1 MNVRPGGHDEKGMYE
16 AHFGFRHLPFGLTPD
31 TRFFY
36 TKASHQEALNTV
48 LFALRSGEGF
58 LKVTGEIGLGKTL
71 LCRQLL
77 NGLGPEFVAAYVPNP
92 AVTPD
97 ALFRSVAEELGCTV
111 ATGDGPSE
119 LLKVIHERL
128 LMHAREQRRSVLV
141 VDEAQ
146 ALSDYTLEAIR
157 LLTNLETETYKLL
170 QVVLFGQPELDQRL
184 SQPSLRQLRQRI
196 TFSHRLR
203 PLGSGEF
210 IEYVR
215 HRLEVAGAP
224 RAGLFSNDALSLL
237 FRASRG
243 TPRLIN
249 ILCHKALLAAFGPGK
264 AGVGRAE
271 ALAAI
276 QDTESASLSGAEQ
289 FGMFLRQNIFVIA
302 LAVGVGLA
310 CGYVLSFPLPA
321 YVYDWFPKRP

>member
-1 MNVRPGGHDEKGMYE
+1 MYE
-16 AHFGFRHLPFGLTPD
+16 AHFGFRHPPFGLTPD
-31 TRFFY
+31 TRFFFA
-36 TKASHQEALNTV
+36 KASQQEALNTV

-77 NGLGPEFVAAYVPNP
+77 NSLGPEFVTAYIPNP

-97 ALFRSVAEELGCTV
+97 ALFRAVAEEFGCEGIEGAGQTQM
-111 ATGDGPSE
+111 
-119 LLKVIHERL
+119 LKAIHERL
-128 LMHAREQRRSVLV
+128 LAHAREQRRSVLI

-184 SQPSLRQLRQRI
+184 AQPQLRQLRQRV
-196 TFSHRLR
+196 TFAHRLR
-203 PLGSGEF
+203 PLSRAEF
-210 IEYVR
+210 TDYVR
-215 HRLEVAGAP
+215 HRLDVAGAP
-224 RAGLFSNDALSLL
+224 RAGLFSEDAMAVLY
-237 FRASRG
+237 RASRG

-249 ILCHKALLAAFGPGK
+249 ILCHKALLAAFGPG
-264 AGVGRAE
+264 RATVRAPE

-276 QDTESASLSGAEQ
+276 HDTESVMLPRAQRAW
-289 FGMFLRQNIFVIA
+289 MFLTRNFELIVLGLGIGLTVA
-302 LAVGVGLA
+302 YLA
-310 CGYVLSFPLPA
+310 YVLSFGLPPQL
-321 YVYDWFPKRP
+321 YDWFPKRP